1 MKRLAL
7 LLFITSLWGCEKVS
21 LDEPV
26 KDDTTIE
33 DETPDTEAPD
43 SLLTDYVLPEI
54 LYASMTDEDED
65 KPQTRTVVGEDGK
78 KILWQ
83 TGDAVSFFFGNVHNA
98 RYTYRGE
105 DGVTSAELTKDDT
118 KPGTTRTPLLK
129 SQAVYPYNENVTV
142 KYDEDAG

>member
-1 MKRLAL
+1 MKRLFLILSAIA
-7 LLFITSLWGCEKVS
+7 FLWGCEKVGS
-21 LDEPV
+21 DEPV

-54 LYASMTDEDED
+54 LYASMNDEDED

-83 TGDAVSFFFGNVHNA
+83 NGDAVSFFFWKC
-98 RYTYRGE
+98 
-105 DGVTSAELTKDDT
+105 S
-118 KPGTTRTPLLK
+118 
-129 SQAVYPYNENVTV
+129 
-142 KYDEDAG
+142 